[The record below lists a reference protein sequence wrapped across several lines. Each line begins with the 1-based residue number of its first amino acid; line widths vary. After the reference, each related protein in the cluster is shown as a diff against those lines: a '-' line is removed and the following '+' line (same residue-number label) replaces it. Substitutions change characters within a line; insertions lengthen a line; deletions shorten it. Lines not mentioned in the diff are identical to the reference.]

1 MLKEKDVIQWQ
12 HRKVDGQKHN
22 QINQTNGT
30 SGIMP
35 DGDNLY
41 LFLLLRNSGGFHLV
55 QRHCSLLTCERSA
68 VHAGIAGRMRCLGP
82 SE

>member
-1 MLKEKDVIQWQ
+1 MVLKKKYVIQWQ
-12 HRKVDGQKHN
+12 HRKVDGRKHN

-41 LFLLLRNSGGFHLV
+41 IFLLLRNTDGFDLV
-55 QRHCSLLTCERSA
+55 ESSLLTCVRSA
-68 VHAGIAGRMRCLGP
+68 VHAGTAGHKRCRGP